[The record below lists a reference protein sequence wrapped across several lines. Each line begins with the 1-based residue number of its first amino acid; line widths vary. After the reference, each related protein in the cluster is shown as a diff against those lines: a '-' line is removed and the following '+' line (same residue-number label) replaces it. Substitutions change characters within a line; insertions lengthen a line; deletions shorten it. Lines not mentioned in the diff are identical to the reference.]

1 MTNFS
6 NKKIAIRFDI
16 DTIKCIKQGVPKLVS
31 ISKKYNVQ
39 FTFFMN
45 FGKSVNRKIIF
56 KRKNNSHLISSS
68 KLPTLKKLG
77 VLNYLLTILVN
88 PKLNRF
94 NYQIHQLANST
105 NEIGLHGGL
114 NHGTWQL
121 NGEKF
126 GLSKV
131 RNEVEFGLKNA
142 KKFNI
147 KFHGFT
153 SPGMTSNKFLPK
165 VLNENKFSYISDTFI
180 NQNEHEYNKRKSIL
194 KGIKNIDVN
203 IIGKDGVGYFE
214 FYLAKN
220 KSPKEIMENLYDHIM
235 NSESDMFILYDHPLI
250 VDFIEEEFEN
260 LIIKLKNSKVEFVKF
275 NELL

>member
-1 MTNFS
+1 MTNFP

-16 DTIKCIKQGVPKLVS
+16 DTVKCIKFGVPKLVS
-31 ISKKYNVQ
+31 ISKKHNVK

-56 KRKNNSHLISSS
+56 QRKNSSYFISST
-68 KLPTLKKLG
+68 KLPTLIKLG
-77 VLNYLLTILVN
+77 VINYLLTILVN
-88 PKLNRF
+88 PKLNKY
-94 NYQIHQLANST
+94 NYQIYQLVNSI

-126 GLSKV
+126 ELSKV
-131 RNEVEFGLKNA
+131 RNEIEFGLKNA
-142 KKFNI
+142 KKYNI
-147 KFHGFT
+147 KFNGFT

-165 VLNENKFSYISDTFI
+165 VLNENNFSYISDTFI

-214 FYLAKN
+214 YNLAIN

-235 NSESDMFILYDHPLI
+235 NSENDTFILYDHPLI
-250 VDFIEEEFEN
+250 IDFIEEEFEN

-275 NELL
+275 NELI